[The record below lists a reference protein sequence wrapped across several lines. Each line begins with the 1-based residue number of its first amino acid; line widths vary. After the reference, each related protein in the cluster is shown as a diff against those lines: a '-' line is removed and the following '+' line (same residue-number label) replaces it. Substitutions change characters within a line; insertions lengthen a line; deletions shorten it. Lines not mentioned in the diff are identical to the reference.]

1 MELLKLWPVLL
12 AVVAVFVAVVKLLY
26 QVQKSLDWQKEVA
39 PRFVV
44 VEKTVERLAGVPE
57 RLGQLEKK
65 VDRLTPRMRELA
77 RVREDLDSLDDD
89 VSGVREAMLTRRS
102 PPPRAR
108 RSPRTPPTGVPIA
121 LPEDQTEANDR
132 EDD

>member
-39 PRFVV
+39 PRFVA

-89 VSGVREAMLTRRS
+89 VSGVREAMLTRRA
-102 PPPRAR
+102 PPPRTR
-108 RSPRTPPTGVPIA
+108 RSRTPPTGVPIA

-132 EDD
+132 ED